1 MKNIEWIRFWLGS
14 FCREQ
19 IPAVDDVRP
28 KRCTK
33 CGQPAR
39 RGKRVVLHGHG
50 VRTRMVVVAPVLL
63 LFAAAGGDPAQVLEC
78 WERRYR
84 CTDCGA
90 ILVVLPDGVMPR
102 YLYSAAA
109 IVAAFFLVAR
119 QPVGEGLSQAE
130 AYDRQGMLRGATS
143 REFGDPGYQW
153 RSLGRWAAGA
163 RRWWTGWSGTSISGL
178 LVLLRERSGGKE
190 WSEMVR
196 TAVKT
201 HVRWGCAM

>member
-1 MKNIEWIRFWLGS
+1 MKNTEWIRFWLGS
-14 FCREQ
+14 LSSAQ

-28 KRCTK
+28 KRCAR
-33 CGQPAR
+33 CQQPAR
-39 RGKRVVLHGHG
+39 CGKRMVLHGHG
-50 VRTRMVVVAPVLL
+50 VRTRMAAAAPVLL
-63 LFAAAGGDPAQVLEC
+63 LVAAAGGDPAQVLEC

-84 CTDCGA
+84 CTHCGA
-90 ILVVLPDGVMPR
+90 ILVVLPEGVMPR

-119 QPVGEGLSQAE
+119 KPVGEGLSQAE

-143 REFGDPGYQW
+143 RAFGDPGYQW
-153 RSLGRWAAGA
+153 RSLDRWAARA
-163 RRWWTGWSGTSISGL
+163 RHWWTGISGTGISGL
-178 LVLLRERSGGKE
+178 LVLVLQRSGGKQ
-190 WSEMVR
+190 WSEMVH